1 MRKDI
6 SKILY
11 VVIMILVFGVS
22 AAFGQGDF
30 FKYSTFYTSMTM
42 NTPFT
47 ERGDYIAVDKGYED
61 VTQVHPYDYNLT
73 IGLRKIARMDYE
85 YKVKTWYYG
94 TEKAVADN
102 VTIGNSVGWEYLL
115 NYSFIRN
122 RGDKFTEQNFWL
134 RYLGEKCVT
143 KVQYKDNQRVNLRY
157 NSFDTRF
164 RVNKG
169 NWDFTIGGVFRMHPV
184 YGVNPIEDFWV
195 PGESTFQQLAEDFGY
210 APEQWIQGFYVN
222 QNWYDVSGGD
232 SVLVATSN
240 DEFFNHYF
248 GDAVAT
254 YNERELDK
262 LGMQKEISAVIG
274 LAYYKYTP
282 KFWLHAWANCMPF
295 HYGMDEYSFEYGV
308 EEWDN
313 MEWDAGLVFGS
324 RITKSLGMFVEGT
337 HMRYWMKP
345 VYEVKFGFN
354 YLIF

>member
-1 MRKDI
+1 
-6 SKILY
+6 
-11 VVIMILVFGVS
+11 MINIC
-22 AAFGQGDF
+22 AEAQIQNF
-30 FKYSTFYTSMTM
+30 FKYSTIYTSMTM
-42 NTPFT
+42 NTPFV
-47 ERGDYIAVDKGYED
+47 ERDDYIAVDKGYED

-73 IGLRKIARMDYE
+73 IGLRKIARFDYE

-102 VTIGNSVGWEYLL
+102 VTIGNSVGWEYLF

-122 RGDKFTEQNFWL
+122 RGDKYTEQNYWL
-134 RYLGEKCVT
+134 RYLGDWCVT
-143 KVQYKDNQRVNLRY
+143 KLQYKDNQRVNLRY

-164 RVNKG
+164 RLAKG

-222 QNWYDVSGGD
+222 QNWYNVSGGD

-274 LAYYKYTP
+274 ISFYKYTP
-282 KFWLHAWANCMPF
+282 NLWIHAWVNCMPF

-308 EEWDN
+308 EDYDN
-313 MEWDAGLVFGS
+313 IEWDAGIVLGS
-324 RITKSLGMFVEGT
+324 RITKHLGMFVEGT